1 MDNNIIQEESLPAKE
16 NQQKYSSKAIKIKIH
31 IKTAVIIAIII
42 VLGALAYMYKGVFV
56 AATVDGSPISRLAVI
71 RKLESTAGKNVL
83 DSFINEKLVQNEAR
97 AKNISVSDD
106 EINNQIKTIED
117 QIKSQGSTLEAALA
131 TANMTIDD
139 LKKQILIQKEIEK
152 LIADK
157 ISVTDEEALQYIAD
171 NKIPVP
177 AGQEAALAGQ
187 IKNELQNQKLDT
199 EAKALIDALRL
210 KAKIKR
216 FVNY

>member
-16 NQQKYSSKAIKIKIH
+16 NQQKYSSKAIKIKIN

-117 QIKSQGSTLEAALA
+117 QIKSQGSTLDAAL
-131 TANMTIDD
+131 TAEGMTIDD
-139 LKKQILIQKEIEK
+139 LKKQILIQKEIEM
-152 LIADK
+152 LVADK
-157 ISVTDEEALQYIAD
+157 VSVTDEEALQYITD
-171 NKIPVP
+171 NKITIPE
-177 AGQEAALAGQ
+177 GQEAAFTGQ
-187 IKNELQNQKLDT
+187 VKNELRNQKLNT
-199 EAKALIDALRL
+199 EAAALISSLKS
-210 KAKIKR
+210 KAKIQR